1 MIGSALATYLYT
13 SKTEKFDQPQQ
24 GNGDFVDTRGG
35 IQHNGSNGSN
45 GSNGN
50 GTSTYN
56 YRTNNNVNPN
66 GNNHRNGGRSSGTS
80 GTSGVVIFFIV
91 LMYLIEIALGIWA
104 AMLSWKSNSLIE
116 WGTGFKVLFS
126 IFAFFGGWHYLLIHL
141 INKQDLILAIR
152 KSKAGVAPA
161 FAPGRVSQVRA

>member
-24 GNGDFVDTRGG
+24 GNGDYIDTRGG
-35 IQHNGSNGSN
+35 IQRNGNTGNG
-45 GSNGN
+45 NGN

-56 YRTNNNVNPN
+56 YRTNHNVNPN
-66 GNNHRNGGRSSGTS
+66 GNNNRNGSTS
-80 GTSGVVIFFIV
+80 TSGVVIFFIV

-116 WGTGFKVLFS
+116 WGTGFKVLFAF
-126 IFAFFGGWHYLLIHL
+126 FAFFGGWNYLLIHL

-152 KSKAGVAPA
+152 KSKVGVAPA